1 MHLAQGVAGW
11 ERINFFVFLGL
22 ELASLDS
29 NKKTFRILLEE
40 FALFFAVGKWTLL
53 AVISGVVVGAGVALF
68 VKMLEFSI
76 GATAKLPTFWT
87 YAALP
92 LGLIASTLTVH
103 YLAPDA
109 SGHGTEKVVEAVH
122 ERAGRID
129 LKVVPVK
136 MISTIMTVAAGG
148 SAGKEGPA
156 TQIAAGLTSTM
167 ARAMKFSEYDTK
179 KLVVCGISAGFAAVF
194 GTPAAGAVF
203 ALEVL
208 YIGQIFYDVLF
219 SAFISGFVAWRTAH
233 LLGLEYSTMPLGANL
248 PPYDARNLVWTL
260 LAGIFFGLVSLC
272 FIEIMNFG
280 EGLFHKMKCHRVVKA
295 LIGSA
300 LILVLALMVG
310 TEYFGLSDA
319 AMGEIL
325 HGRSVPFFAWLWKI
339 IMTVLTLGC
348 GGSGGVVTPI
358 FYIGAAAGA
367 AFAGLFS
374 LNSILYA
381 SWGMVAVLAGCANA
395 PVSSMI
401 MAVEL
406 FGAPAA
412 PFAAIVCATSYMI
425 VGHRSIYPSQL
436 LVRTKSSLLEFPSHD
451 HRIDQDETHTTFEP
465 SPLLSSLFGAKKHD

>member
-1 MHLAQGVAGW
+1 MCK
-11 ERINFFVFLGL
+11 
-22 ELASLDS
+22 D
-29 NKKTFRILLEE
+29 KKCFRILLEE

-53 AVISGVVVGAGVALF
+53 AVISGVIVGAGVSLF
-68 VKMLEFSI
+68 VELLEFSI
-76 GATAKLPTFWT
+76 GAAEKLPSVWT

-92 LGLIASTLTVH
+92 LGLVASTLTVH

-122 ERAGRID
+122 ERAGKID

-136 MISTIMTVAAGG
+136 MVSTIMTVAAGG

-156 TQIAAGLTSTM
+156 TQIAAGLTSTF
-167 ARAMKFSEYDTK
+167 ARFMKFSDYDRK
-179 KLVVCGISAGFAAVF
+179 KLVVCGVSAGFAAVF

-208 YIGQIFYDVLF
+208 YIGQILYDVLF
-219 SAFISGFVAWRTAH
+219 PAFVSGVVAWRTA
-233 LLGLEYSTMPLGANL
+233 LWLGLKYSAFPLGANL
-248 PPYDARNLVWTL
+248 PAYSAESFLWTL
-260 LAGIFFGLVSLC
+260 LAGVFFGLVSLC

-280 EGLFHKMKCHRVVKA
+280 EEAFHKMKCPLVVKA

-300 LILVLALMVG
+300 LILLLAFAVG
-310 TEYFGLSDA
+310 TEYFGLSDS
-319 AMGEIL
+319 AMGQIL
-325 HGRSVPFFAWLWKI
+325 QGRSVPFFAWLWKI
-339 IMTVLTLGC
+339 LMTVLTLGC

-358 FYIGAAAGA
+358 FYIGASAGA
-367 AFAGLFS
+367 AFAGALG
-374 LNSILYA
+374 LNTIAYA

-395 PVSSMI
+395 PISSMI

-412 PFAAIVCATSYMI
+412 PFAAIACAASYMI

-436 LVRTKSSLLEFPSHD
+436 LERTKSSLLEFPERD
-451 HRIDQDETHTTFEP
+451 RRIDTDATTTTLDR
-465 SPLLSSLFGAKKHD
+465 SPILSRIFGLKKRG